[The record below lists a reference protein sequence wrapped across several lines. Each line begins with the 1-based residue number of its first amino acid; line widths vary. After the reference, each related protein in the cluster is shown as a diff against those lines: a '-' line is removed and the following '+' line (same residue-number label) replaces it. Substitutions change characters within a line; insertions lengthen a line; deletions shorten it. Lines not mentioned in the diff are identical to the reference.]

1 MSQLQRKLRPRH
13 VQMIALGGAIGA
25 GIFQGSAETIQSAGP
40 GVLIAYMIAG
50 VLLFIVM
57 SSLAEMALAN
67 KGLDIRGLIY
77 KALGYQVS
85 FVVGWIY
92 FIMWILVMAVEIV
105 AAGTFLHYWFTDVP
119 IWLLSFLV
127 ALVLVS
133 LNLLS
138 VGLFGEVEFWLTGI
152 KVFTLMA
159 FVILGSGLMFGWIPT
174 ENPPFFTNLTAHGG
188 FLPLG
193 WTGVISS
200 LLIVIFSYG
209 GTEMIGLT
217 ITEMKDP
224 EKSLPK
230 VIKDVLLRICLFYVL
245 PLFIIMG
252 LVPWNQVGQA
262 GSPFVTVFSALELKG
277 VAHIM
282 NFILLIA
289 VTSAANT
296 GIYSSSRVLYSLSK
310 QKEAPAIFSRLNK
323 NGVPIY
329 SLILC
334 GGSLLLGSVVAMAA
348 QESVFQYLMGIPGYT
363 TIMLWIII
371 CLSQFRLRKQYK
383 EKPFFNVPLYPYLTI
398 LTLTVLSI
406 IFITLL
412 LNPNNVIN
420 SIVFLSMM
428 TILFFAAKFKS
439 ANLADQ
445 PLPDSSS

>member
-40 GVLIAYMIAG
+40 GVLIAYLIAG

-57 SSLAEMALAN
+57 GSLAEMALAN

-105 AAGTFLHYWFTDVP
+105 AAGTFLHYWFTGLPV
-119 IWLLSFLV
+119 WLLSFLV
-127 ALVLVS
+127 ALVLVG

-174 ENPPFFTNLTAHGG
+174 ENPPYLTHLTAHGG

-193 WTGVISS
+193 WKGVISS

-230 VIKDVLLRICLFYVL
+230 VIKD
-245 PLFIIMG
+245 
-252 LVPWNQVGQA
+252 
-262 GSPFVTVFSALELKG
+262 
-277 VAHIM
+277 
-282 NFILLIA
+282 
-289 VTSAANT
+289 
-296 GIYSSSRVLYSLSK
+296 
-310 QKEAPAIFSRLNK
+310 
-323 NGVPIY
+323 
-329 SLILC
+329 
-334 GGSLLLGSVVAMAA
+334 
-348 QESVFQYLMGIPGYT
+348 
-363 TIMLWIII
+363 III
-371 CLSQFRLRKQYK
+371 R
-383 EKPFFNVPLYPYLTI
+383 
-398 LTLTVLSI
+398 
-406 IFITLL
+406 
-412 LNPNNVIN
+412 
-420 SIVFLSMM
+420 
-428 TILFFAAKFKS
+428 
-439 ANLADQ
+439 
-445 PLPDSSS
+445 

>member
-40 GVLIAYMIAG
+40 GVLIAYLIAG

-57 SSLAEMALAN
+57 GSLAEMALAN

-105 AAGTFLHYWFTDVP
+105 AAGTFLHYWFTGLPV
-119 IWLLSFLV
+119 WLLSFLV
-127 ALVLVS
+127 ALVLVG

-174 ENPPFFTNLTAHGG
+174 ENPPYLTHLTAHGG

-193 WTGVISS
+193 WKGVISS

-230 VIKDVLLRICLFYVL
+230 VIKDIIIRICLFYVL

-252 LVPWNQVGQA
+252 LVPWNQVGEA

-334 GGSLLLGSVVAMAA
+334 AGSLLLGSVVAMAA
-348 QESVFQYLMGIPGYT
+348 EESVFQYLMGIPGYT

-371 CLSQFRLRKQYK
+371 CLSQLKLRKQYK
-383 EKPFFNVPLYPYLTI
+383 EKPFFQIPLYPYLTGF
-398 LTLTVLSI
+398 TLAVLSV

-412 LNPNNVIN
+412 LNPDNIIN
-420 SIVFLSMM
+420 SLVFLSMM
-428 TILFFAAKFKS
+428 IVLFCAARFKS
-439 ANLADQ
+439 GLADQ

>member
-127 ALVLVS
+127 ALVLIS

-152 KVFTLMA
+152 KVFTLLA
-159 FVILGSGLMFGWIPT
+159 FVVLGSGLMFGWIPT

-230 VIKDVLLRICLFYVL
+230 VIKDVILRICLFYVL

-262 GSPFVTVFSALELKG
+262 GSPFVQVFSALEFKG

-310 QKEAPAIFSRLNK
+310 QKEAPAIFSRLNQ

-329 SLILC
+329 SLLLC
-334 GGSLLLGSVVAMAA
+334 GGSLLLGSVVAMVA

-371 CLSQFRLRKQYK
+371 CLSQLKLRKQYQK
-383 EKPFFNVPLYPYLTI
+383 NPFFKVPLYPYLT
-398 LTLTVLSI
+398 LVTLGILSI
-406 IFITLL
+406 IFIALL
-412 LNPNNVIN
+412 LNPNNFIN
-420 SIVFLSMM
+420 SLVFFSMM
-428 TILFFAAKFKS
+428 IALFFAAKLKS
-439 ANLADQ
+439 ANPSDQ